1 MMRAPATRPGAGASV
16 MLDCVIIGGGP
27 AGLTAAIHL
36 ARFRRRVIVL
46 DAGDSRTA
54 LIPRSWNHPGH
65 PAGIHGAQLL
75 VRMRQQVTKLGVPI
89 IGARVRRLDRL
100 PRGGFEVLAGTLHV
114 ARHVILAT
122 GVVDRLPP
130 IVDAKP
136 AVLAGQLR
144 LCPVCDAYEATGK
157 PVAVIGADAH
167 AASEALF
174 LSHYSRQVTLL
185 TLGAPSQLTPDDR
198 TKLMNAG
205 IAIDPLSKVSWDL
218 TGGGVTLSRPDLP
231 PLQLDAVWSGLG
243 TTAQAKL
250 ATGLGVVPSPDGRI
264 TTDDHQETLV
274 AGLFA
279 AGDVTTGLNQIGTA
293 IGQAQ
298 IARREQA
305 RDQCFLMIVRRYPAI
320 R

>member
-1 MMRAPATRPGAGASV
+1 MAVTRPPFVRAGAGA

-36 ARFRRRVIVL
+36 GRFRRRVIVI
-46 DAGDSRTA
+46 DVGEGRTA
-54 LIPRSWNHPGH
+54 LIPRTWNHPGH
-65 PAGIHGAQLL
+65 PAGIPGAQLL
-75 VRMRQQVTKLGVPI
+75 HRMRQQVAELGIPI
-89 IGARVRRLDRL
+89 LPERVLRLDRL
-100 PRGGFEVLAGTLHV
+100 PRGGFEVLAGSLRV

-130 IVDAKP
+130 IADARA

-157 PVAVIGADAH
+157 SVAVIGTDAH

-174 LSHYSRQVTLL
+174 LTHYSRQVTLM
-185 TLGAPSQLTPDDR
+185 TLGAPAQLSPDDR
-198 TKLMNAG
+198 TTLRNAG
-205 IAIDPLSKVSWDL
+205 VVIDQSPDVTWDL
-218 TGGGVTLSRPDLP
+218 SGEGVTLDRPGAS
-231 PLQLDAVWSGLG
+231 PLRLNAVWSGLG
-243 TTAQAKL
+243 AVAQADL
-250 ATGLGVVPSPDGRI
+250 ATGLGVVPAPDGRI
-264 TTDDHQETLV
+264 VTDDYQETSV

-298 IARREQA
+298 IAASRIHSILRATEA
-305 RDQCFLMIVRRYPAI
+305 RVIDVPAK
-320 R
+320 